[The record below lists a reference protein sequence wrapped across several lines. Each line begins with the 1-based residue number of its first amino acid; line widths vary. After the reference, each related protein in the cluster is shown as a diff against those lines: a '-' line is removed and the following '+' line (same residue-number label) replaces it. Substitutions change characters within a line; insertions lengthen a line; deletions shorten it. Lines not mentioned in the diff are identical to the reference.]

1 LFFTTIFRQPGSGM
15 TTLAAKP
22 GHKPVT
28 ALFILKIP
36 RKFRKVHD
44 TIVLRYRSFSP
55 IIKT

>member
-1 LFFTTIFRQPGSGM
+1 M